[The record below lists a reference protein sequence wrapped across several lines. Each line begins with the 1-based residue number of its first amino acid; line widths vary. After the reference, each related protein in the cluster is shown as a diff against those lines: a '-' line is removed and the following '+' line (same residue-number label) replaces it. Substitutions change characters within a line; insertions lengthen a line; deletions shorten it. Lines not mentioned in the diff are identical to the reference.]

1 MTSVTMKS
9 ATPTSVDIAIVGA
22 GPVGL
27 ALAGML
33 LARGVQPE
41 RMTIIDGKTAEEASQ
56 DPRSIALSW
65 GSHELLTQIHA
76 WPATATAITQ
86 IHVSRRGSFGRTL
99 IDSNEHQVPALG
111 YVCRYGD
118 VVSALSAALNNAG
131 VFQHRPARVIHAEE
145 NDTKVILS
153 VSDDQQISAG
163 LLVQAEGGVFGTQS
177 DKEIHR
183 DYRQMAIVATVNSDG
198 MLAGRAF
205 ERFTEEGPLALLPD
219 RDAYSLVW
227 CVRPQHGEALLAL
240 PDTDFLQALQQAFGN
255 RVGRFTHIG
264 ARHSYP
270 LGLNAQPANSPRSVA
285 IGNAAQTLHPVAGQ
299 GLNLGLRD
307 AAVLAKALAH
317 NPSIAGLRQF
327 EQERRSDR
335 GLTLR
340 LTDLMARI
348 FASGTDQ
355 SLSQSLLGL
364 SLGMIDLMP
373 PARRALSEQMMFGW
387 RG

>member
-1 MTSVTMKS
+1 MTPAAMK
-9 ATPTSVDIAIVGA
+9 SVDIAIVGA

-33 LARGVQPE
+33 LARGVQAE
-41 RMTIIDGKTAEEASQ
+41 RMALIDGKTAAQASQ

-65 GSHELLTQIHA
+65 GSHTLLKQIHG
-76 WPATATAITQ
+76 WPATATPITQ

-99 IDSNEHQVPALG
+99 IDCAEYQLPALG

-118 VVSALSAALNNAG
+118 VVRALCTALDSAG
-131 VFQHRPARVIHAEE
+131 VFQHRPARVVAVEE
-145 NDTKVILS
+145 TDTQAILTL
-153 VSDDQQISAG
+153 SDDQQLSAG
-163 LLVQAEGGVFGTQS
+163 VLVQAEGGVFGTQTS
-177 DKEIHR
+177 KEIYR
-183 DYRQMAIVATVNSDG
+183 DYKQMAIVASVTSDA
-198 MLAGRAF
+198 MMAGRAF
-205 ERFTEEGPLALLPD
+205 ERFTEQGPLALLPD
-219 RDAYSLVW
+219 RDTYSMVW
-227 CVRPQHGEALLAL
+227 CVRPERCDALLAL
-240 PDTDFLQALQQAFGN
+240 SDTDFLQALQQAFGN
-255 RVGRFTHIG
+255 RVGRFTQISP
-264 ARHSYP
+264 RHSYP
-270 LGLNAQPANSPRSVA
+270 LGLNAQPATSPRSVA

-317 NPSIAGLRQF
+317 NPAIAGLRQF
-327 EQERRSDR
+327 EQDRRSDR

-348 FASGTDQ
+348 FASGADQ

-387 RG
+387 RT

>member
-1 MTSVTMKS
+1 MK
-9 ATPTSVDIAIVGA
+9 PGMTSVDIAIAGA

-27 ALAGML
+27 ALAAML
-33 LARGVQPE
+33 VARGVSAE
-41 RMTIIDGKTAEEASQ
+41 RIALIDGKTAEAASQ

-65 GSHELLTQIHA
+65 GSHELLKQIHA
-76 WPATATAITQ
+76 WPSTATAITQ
-86 IHVSRRGSFGRTL
+86 IHVSRRGSFGRTF
-99 IDSNEHQVPALG
+99 IDCAEHQVPALG

-118 VVSALSAALNNAG
+118 VVRALSAALDNAG
-131 VFQHRPARVIHAEE
+131 VVQHRPARVIDAEE
-145 NDTKVILS
+145 NDSQVILS
-153 VSDDQQISAG
+153 LSDDQQISTA
-163 LLVQAEGGVFGTQS
+163 LFVQAEGGVFGTQTH
-177 DKEIHR
+177 KEIHR
-183 DYRQMAIVATVNSDG
+183 DYQQMAIVANVSSDG
-198 MLAGRAF
+198 RIAGRAF

-227 CVRPQHGEALLAL
+227 CVRPEHGETLLAL
-240 PDTDFLQALQQAFGN
+240 PDTDFLQALQQAFGH
-255 RVGRFTHIG
+255 RVGRFTQIG
-264 ARHSYP
+264 PRHSYP
-270 LGLNAQPANSPRSVA
+270 LGLNAQPAHSPRSVA

-317 NPSIAGLRQF
+317 NPTIAGLRQF
-327 EQERRSDR
+327 EQERRGDR

-348 FASGTDQ
+348 FASGADQ

-387 RG
+387 RA

>member
-1 MTSVTMKS
+1 MKP
-9 ATPTSVDIAIVGA
+9 AMTSVDITIAGA

-27 ALAGML
+27 ALAAML
-33 LARGVQPE
+33 VARGVSAE
-41 RMTIIDGKTAEEASQ
+41 RIAIIDGKTAEAASQ

-65 GSHELLTQIHA
+65 GSHELLKQIHA

-86 IHVSRRGSFGRTL
+86 IHVSRRGSFGRTF
-99 IDSNEHQVPALG
+99 IDCAEHQVPALG

-118 VVSALSAALNNAG
+118 VVSTLSAALDLAG
-131 VFQHRPARVIHAEE
+131 VFQHRPARVIDVKE
-145 NDTKVILS
+145 NDSQVILS
-153 VSDDQQISAG
+153 LSDDQQISTA
-163 LLVQAEGGVFGTQS
+163 LLVQAEGGVFGTQTH
-177 DKEIHR
+177 KEIHR
-183 DYRQMAIVATVNSDG
+183 DYQQMAIVANVNSDG
-198 MLAGRAF
+198 KIVGRAF

-227 CVRPQHGEALLAL
+227 CVRPEHGETLLAL
-240 PDTDFLQALQQAFGN
+240 PDADFLQALQQAFGN
-255 RVGRFTHIG
+255 RVGRFTQISP
-264 ARHSYP
+264 RHSYP
-270 LGLNAQPANSPRSVA
+270 LGLNAQPAHSPRSVA

-307 AAVLAKALAH
+307 AAVLAKVLAH
-317 NPSIAGLRQF
+317 NPTIAGLRQF

-348 FASGTDQ
+348 FASGADQ
-355 SLSQSLLGL
+355 SLSQSLLGM

-387 RG
+387 RQ

>member
-1 MTSVTMKS
+1 MTPAAMK
-9 ATPTSVDIAIVGA
+9 SVDIAIVGA

-33 LARGVQPE
+33 LARGVQAE
-41 RMTIIDGKTAEEASQ
+41 RMALIDGKTAAQASQ

-65 GSHELLTQIHA
+65 GSHTLLKQIQG

-99 IDSNEHQVPALG
+99 IDCAEYQLPALG

-118 VVSALSAALNNAG
+118 VVRALCTALDLAG
-131 VFQHRPARVIHAEE
+131 VFQHRPARVVAVEE
-145 NDTKVILS
+145 TDTQAILTL
-153 VSDDQQISAG
+153 SDDQQLSAG
-163 LLVQAEGGVFGTQS
+163 VLVQAEGGVFGTQTN
-177 DKEIHR
+177 KEIQR
-183 DYRQMAIVATVNSDG
+183 DYKQMAIVASVNSDA
-198 MLAGRAF
+198 MIAGRAF
-205 ERFTEEGPLALLPD
+205 ERFTEQGPLALLPD
-219 RDAYSLVW
+219 RDTYSLVW
-227 CVRPQHGEALLAL
+227 CVRPERCDALLAL
-240 PDTDFLQALQQAFGN
+240 SDTDFLQALQQAFGN
-255 RVGRFTHIG
+255 RVGQFTQISP
-264 ARHSYP
+264 RYSYP
-270 LGLNAQPANSPRSVA
+270 LGLNAQPSNSPRSVA

-307 AAVLAKALAH
+307 AAVLSKALAH
-317 NPSIAGLRQF
+317 NPATAGLRQF
-327 EQERRSDR
+327 EQDRRSDR

-340 LTDLMARI
+340 MTDLMARI

-387 RG
+387 RT

>member
-1 MTSVTMKS
+1 MTPAAMK
-9 ATPTSVDIAIVGA
+9 SVDIAIVGA

-33 LARGVQPE
+33 LARGVQAE
-41 RMTIIDGKTAEEASQ
+41 RMALIDGKTAAQASQ

-65 GSHELLTQIHA
+65 GSHTLLKQIQG

-99 IDSNEHQVPALG
+99 IDCAEYQLPALG

-118 VVSALSAALNNAG
+118 VVRALCTALDLAG
-131 VFQHRPARVIHAEE
+131 VFQHRPARVVAVEE
-145 NDTKVILS
+145 TDTQAILTL
-153 VSDDQQISAG
+153 SDDQQLSAG
-163 LLVQAEGGVFGTQS
+163 VLVQAEGGVFGTQTN
-177 DKEIHR
+177 KEIQR
-183 DYRQMAIVATVNSDG
+183 DYKQMAIVASVNSDA
-198 MLAGRAF
+198 MIAGRAF
-205 ERFTEEGPLALLPD
+205 ERFTEQGPLALLPD
-219 RDAYSLVW
+219 RDTYSLVW
-227 CVRPQHGEALLAL
+227 CVRPERCDALLAL
-240 PDTDFLQALQQAFGN
+240 SDTDFLQALQQAFGN
-255 RVGRFTHIG
+255 RVGRFTQISP
-264 ARHSYP
+264 RYSYP
-270 LGLNAQPANSPRSVA
+270 LGLNAQPSNSPRSVA

-307 AAVLAKALAH
+307 AAVLSKALAH
-317 NPSIAGLRQF
+317 NPATAGLRQF
-327 EQERRSDR
+327 EQDRRSDR

-340 LTDLMARI
+340 MTDLMARI

-387 RG
+387 RT

>member
-1 MTSVTMKS
+1 MK
-9 ATPTSVDIAIVGA
+9 PGMTSVDIAIAGA

-27 ALAGML
+27 ALAAML
-33 LARGVQPE
+33 VARGVSAE
-41 RMTIIDGKTAEEASQ
+41 RIALIDGKTAEAASQ

-65 GSHELLTQIHA
+65 GSHELLKQIHA
-76 WPATATAITQ
+76 WPSTATAITQ
-86 IHVSRRGSFGRTL
+86 IHVSRRGSFGRTF
-99 IDSNEHQVPALG
+99 IDCVEHQVPALG

-118 VVSALSAALNNAG
+118 VVRALSAALDNAG
-131 VFQHRPARVIHAEE
+131 VFQHRPTRVIDAEE
-145 NDTKVILS
+145 NDSQVILS
-153 VSDDQQISAG
+153 LSDDQQISTA
-163 LLVQAEGGVFGTQS
+163 LFVQAEGGVFGTQTH
-177 DKEIHR
+177 KEIHR
-183 DYRQMAIVATVNSDG
+183 DYQQMAIVANVSSDG
-198 MLAGRAF
+198 RIAGRAF

-227 CVRPQHGEALLAL
+227 CVRPQHGETLLAL
-240 PDTDFLQALQQAFGN
+240 PDTDFLQALQQAFGH
-255 RVGRFTHIG
+255 RVGRFTQIG
-264 ARHSYP
+264 PRHSYP
-270 LGLNAQPANSPRSVA
+270 LGLNAQPAHSPRSVA

-317 NPSIAGLRQF
+317 NPTIAGLRQF
-327 EQERRSDR
+327 EQERRGDR

-348 FASGTDQ
+348 FASGADQ

-387 RG
+387 RA

>member
-1 MTSVTMKS
+1 
-9 ATPTSVDIAIVGA
+9 
-22 GPVGL
+22 
-27 ALAGML
+27 
-33 LARGVQPE
+33 
-41 RMTIIDGKTAEEASQ
+41 
-56 DPRSIALSW
+56 
-65 GSHELLTQIHA
+65 
-76 WPATATAITQ
+76 
-86 IHVSRRGSFGRTL
+86 
-99 IDSNEHQVPALG
+99 VPALG

-118 VVSALSAALNNAG
+118 VVSALSAALDTAG
-131 VFQHRPARVIHAEE
+131 VFQHRPARVIAAEE
-145 NDTKVILS
+145 NDTRVILS
-153 VSDDQQISAG
+153 LSDDQQISAG
-163 LLVQAEGGVFGTQS
+163 LLVQAEGGVFGTQT

-183 DYRQMAIVATVNSDG
+183 DYKQMAIVATVNSDG

-227 CVRPQHGEALLAL
+227 CVRPENGEALLAL

-255 RVGRFTHIG
+255 RVGRFTQISP
-264 ARHSYP
+264 RHSYP
-270 LGLNAQPANSPRSVA
+270 LGLNAQPGHSPRSVA

-317 NPSIAGLRQF
+317 KPTMAGLRQF
-327 EQERRSDR
+327 EQERRGDR

-340 LTDLMARI
+340 LTDLMARV
-348 FASGTDQ
+348 FASGADQ

-364 SLGMIDLMP
+364 SLGMIDLVP

>member
-1 MTSVTMKS
+1 MMKS

-27 ALAGML
+27 ALASML
-33 LARGVQPE
+33 LARGVQAE
-41 RMTIIDGKTAEEASQ
+41 RMAIIDGKTAEEASL

-65 GSHELLTQIHA
+65 GSHELLKQIHA

-99 IDSNEHQVPALG
+99 IDSTEHQVPALG

-118 VVSALSAALNNAG
+118 VVSTLSDALNNAG

-145 NDTKVILS
+145 NDNQVILS
-153 VSDDQQISAG
+153 LSDDQQISAG
-163 LLVQAEGGVFGTQS
+163 LLVQAEGGVFGTQTN
-177 DKEIHR
+177 KEIHR
-183 DYRQMAIVATVNSDG
+183 DYRQMAIVASVNSDG

-227 CVRPQHGEALLAL
+227 CVRPERCEALLAL
-240 PDTDFLQALQQAFGN
+240 PDMDFLQALQQAFGH
-255 RVGRFTHIG
+255 RVGRFTQISP
-264 ARHSYP
+264 RHSYP
-270 LGLNAQPANSPRSVA
+270 LGLNAQPSNSPRSVA

-327 EQERRSDR
+327 EQERRNDR

-348 FASGTDQ
+348 FASGADQ

>member
-1 MTSVTMKS
+1 MTPAAMK
-9 ATPTSVDIAIVGA
+9 SVDIAIVGA

-33 LARGVQPE
+33 LARGVQAE
-41 RMTIIDGKTAEEASQ
+41 RMALIDGKTAAQASQ

-65 GSHELLTQIHA
+65 GSHTLLKQIQG
-76 WPATATAITQ
+76 WPATATTITQ

-99 IDSNEHQVPALG
+99 IDCAEYQLPALG

-118 VVSALSAALNNAG
+118 VVRALCTALDLAG
-131 VFQHRPARVIHAEE
+131 VFQHRPARVVAVEE
-145 NDTKVILS
+145 TDTQAILTL
-153 VSDDQQISAG
+153 SDDQQLSAG
-163 LLVQAEGGVFGTQS
+163 VLVQAEGGVFGTQTN
-177 DKEIHR
+177 KEIQR
-183 DYRQMAIVATVNSDG
+183 DYKQMAIVASVNSDA
-198 MLAGRAF
+198 MIAGRAF
-205 ERFTEEGPLALLPD
+205 ERFTEQGPLALLPD
-219 RDAYSLVW
+219 RDTYSLVW
-227 CVRPQHGEALLAL
+227 CVRPERCDALLAL
-240 PDTDFLQALQQAFGN
+240 SDTDFLQALQQAFGN
-255 RVGRFTHIG
+255 RVGRFTQISP
-264 ARHSYP
+264 RYSYP
-270 LGLNAQPANSPRSVA
+270 LGLNAQPSNSPRSVA

-317 NPSIAGLRQF
+317 NPATAGLRQF
-327 EQERRSDR
+327 EQDRRSDR

-340 LTDLMARI
+340 MTDLMARI

-387 RG
+387 RT